1 MGIMARKWD
10 EAWKCWTVSLV
21 PYKFNPKFLEGAN
34 AFSRDIMRR
43 AIVRG
48 VIHNQKQ
55 YDELLMT
62 VSEWGYC
69 VETPAEFQ
77 FA

>member
-1 MGIMARKWD
+1 MSQRWND
-10 EAWKCWTVSLV
+10 AWEK
-21 PYKFNPKFLEGAN
+21 N
-34 AFSRDIMRR
+34 
-43 AIVRG
+43 RG
-48 VIHNQKQ
+48 VIHSEKE

-69 VETPAEFQ
+69 VETPADFN